1 MRIAE
6 LKSHTM
12 YSSSS
17 ESSQDEQKDVEFER
31 PLEFYK
37 DNEKTPYYWKGKEEF
52 QMEEV
57 LNILQ
62 LNVDGDRICSERP
75 LSVAENA
82 AFVVDTRELPTR
94 KDYLEDN
101 IGNFRNLGHCGKVFK
116 VGNNKIVKRRC
127 MERTVKERLPLERD
141 EFLVKVVKDTKMRK
155 CYGCGAAVRQNIS
168 FEPPSPWNIVLY
180 RREYRIY
187 TPRGKD
193 SLQIATK
200 KENVYYHPRK
210 KCLLEKNS
218 NVSGNA
224 IEVSEAL
231 KGGLTIF
238 TEPS

>member
-1 MRIAE
+1 MGQLLIKIVDN
-6 LKSHTM
+6 L
-12 YSSSS
+12 
-17 ESSQDEQKDVEFER
+17 FEIVRCIVIFR

-116 VGNNKIVKRRC
+116 VGNNKIVKTRC
-127 MERTVKERLPLERD
+127 MERTVNDRPPLERD
-141 EFLVKVVKDTKMRK
+141 EFLVKVV
-155 CYGCGAAVRQNIS
+155 YWGH
-168 FEPPSPWNIVLY
+168 
-180 RREYRIY
+180 
-187 TPRGKD
+187 
-193 SLQIATK
+193 K
-200 KENVYYHPRK
+200 KQT
-210 KCLLEKNS
+210 LKN
-218 NVSGNA
+218 A
-224 IEVSEAL
+224 LMKYPVSEGKGYLCLYSSYL
-231 KGGLTIF
+231 KTPH
-238 TEPS
+238 TK